1 MARTKRFSDTRARLE
16 GPFTAIARAMSDKWD
31 VVIKASGTELCTD
44 GDIIKFP
51 WNADDIDAL
60 PFAVLNGYL
69 DHEVG
74 HIVEERKH
82 REAGRETPL
91 QVMRGLK
98 NPTLKMLLNV
108 FEDIRMEIAF
118 GADYI
123 GVGENL
129 RAANIHSVEL
139 FERRHG
145 SGAKGNFW
153 HTLGCGI
160 ILQARDCSIDWM
172 PAEYIPYME
181 LVQPEIAASLT
192 ATSVQ
197 DTAKLAQRVYDK
209 VRHAAEELLK
219 KLEELKAKAKEEAK
233 KRREE
238 AKKRA
243 EERRER
249 GEDGEDD
256 GAEGEDGEP
265 QPGGSEDDEDGEG
278 GASGDEG
285 EDDGEGGSP
294 ADGDAS
300 DGDEGD
306 ADGEGGTG
314 DIEAKPSDEAAEAAK
329 KAATEHAS
337 SEHIM
342 DAVGDEIKRESERK
356 RDRDGTYI
364 PNPDVQAM
372 DTWFKPEM
380 GSRDVYNEIRAGVS
394 SQTSALRTKLARIIR
409 ILTEARTA
417 HDQERGRLDTTA
429 LHQLRLNNKRV
440 FSVVTPAIEL
450 DTAVSIVIDMSGS
463 MGSADSAGS
472 ASHYARATCVALS
485 EAFAALNVPFEVVGF
500 DNNSMI
506 RPPRRPGFVNRTPLR
521 FRVFKGFDEQFKKV
535 APRFVGITGQLDNS
549 DGEAVLECAKRLAS
563 RPEPRKIMFVLSD
576 GAPCCSGMGSEGDKH
591 LQDSVKRITKAGIE
605 VIGIGLRHAAV
616 SHYYGE
622 KQGAQYVVIND
633 LTTMAADIFRVA
645 SKSLTRGLNGRRAA

>member
-1 MARTKRFSDTRARLE
+1 MARTTTKRFSDTRARLE

-82 REAGRETPL
+82 KEQGRETPL
-91 QVMRGLK
+91 QVMRRLK

-118 GADYI
+118 AQDYI

-129 RAANIHSVEL
+129 RAANVHSVEL

-145 SGAKGNFW
+145 GTGSKGNFW

-172 PAEYIPYME
+172 PPEYAPYME
-181 LVQPEIAASLT
+181 LVQPEIAASLA

-197 DTAKLAQRVYDK
+197 DTERLAQRVYDK

-219 KLEELKAKAKEEAK
+219 KLEELAAKAKEEAK
-233 KRREE
+233 KR
-238 AKKRA
+238 A
-243 EERRER
+243 EDRER

-256 GAEGEDGEP
+256 GAEGEAGEP
-265 QPGGSEDDEDGEG
+265 APGGSEDDEDGEG

-285 EDDGEGGSP
+285 EDDGEGGS
-294 ADGDAS
+294 
-300 DGDEGD
+300 E
-306 ADGEGGTG
+306 ADGEGEGEDGEGADGQAVSG

-329 KAATEHAS
+329 KATSTDAT
-337 SEHIM
+337 SEHLM
-342 DAVGDEIKRESERK
+342 DAVGEEIKRESERK
-356 RDRDGTYI
+356 RDRNGTYI

-409 ILTEARTA
+409 TLTEARTA

-463 MGSADSAGS
+463 MGCADNAGS
-472 ASHYARATCVALS
+472 ASHYARATCVALA
-485 EAFAALNVPFEVVGF
+485 EAFTALNVPFEVVGF

-576 GAPCCSGMGSEGDKH
+576 GAPCCSGMGPEGDKH

-616 SHYYGE
+616 AHYYGE

-645 SKSLTRGLNGRRAA
+645 SKSLTRGLDGRRAS